1 MLVRFAEGRQV
12 WQGGKDHS
20 SHRLVYTGMGERRA
34 VALLLGIAAN
44 CTMAA
49 IALVILQDT
58 LLTVVVAGTTVGAL
72 IAFASQLVVVKEQ
85 AGTELVPVI
94 PADLEPVEVRDAQV
108 V

>member
-1 MLVRFAEGRQV
+1 
-12 WQGGKDHS
+12 
-20 SHRLVYTGMGERRA
+20 MGERRA
-34 VALLLGIAAN
+34 VALLLGIAVN

-85 AGTELVPVI
+85 AGRSVPVI

>member
-1 MLVRFAEGRQV
+1 
-12 WQGGKDHS
+12 
-20 SHRLVYTGMGERRA
+20 MGERRA
-34 VALLLGIAAN
+34 VALLLGIAVN

-58 LLTVVVAGTTVGAL
+58 LLTVVVAGTTLGAL

-85 AGTELVPVI
+85 AAGTELVPVVT
-94 PADLEPVEVRDAQV
+94 ADVDPVEVRDAQV